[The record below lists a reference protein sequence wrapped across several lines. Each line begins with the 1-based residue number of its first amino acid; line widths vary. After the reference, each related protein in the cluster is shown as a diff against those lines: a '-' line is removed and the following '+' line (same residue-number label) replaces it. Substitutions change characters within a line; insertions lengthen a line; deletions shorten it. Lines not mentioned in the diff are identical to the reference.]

1 MLTTNIEKKLR
12 SLCLSTRENI
22 IVFSAYIKVDKF
34 EEYNMLTRDVK
45 NKVLLIRGRK
55 SDFLSKSSD
64 LEVIQYALSY
74 GWSVYINNRIHAKL
88 YLFDNSKALI
98 GSANFTNS
106 GINDGLKGNLELMAE
121 VDLPEADLDKINAI
135 IKNSTNVT
143 QNELNLMITEMKDG
157 ETNLK
162 QNVVNDNWS
171 FEKNNDV
178 VYLFPDEM
186 LQEYSLPLS
195 ELNRRV
201 LNLSHTYTDYD
212 LKKAFEETNIYN
224 WLLGILE
231 STELKT
237 ISFGELSARLHNT
250 LISND
255 RIYRKDVKKY
265 LANLMSWV
273 AVFDDKIELTST
285 NFSTI
290 IKLK

>member
-265 LANLMSWV
+265 LANLMS
-273 AVFDDKIELTST
+273 
-285 NFSTI
+285 
-290 IKLK
+290 